1 MLGVIA
7 GVSRVAMTNALRQ
20 VARNFGREAM
30 ERIVAGERIEEVL
43 TREEMKNLMRK
54 LGRAGFAELMR
65 QGKNAILEDN
75 EKKSTDWNAR
85 MNDFTRNL
93 DSEFRK
99 NTTLYKEVK
108 NIQNKN
114 KIEDRQGLS
123 NAYSSKDG
131 LYKTGS
137 TLYIGGTGAKDG
149 SITRDIMD
157 DLLLVP
163 TRNIQHSEK
172 YQDVIK
178 YLKDNPDVKRLVSHS
193 LASAVVNKI
202 NEEMPD
208 KYATTTYA
216 TPTIKPK
223 RKGKQDPRRLD
234 YRNPND
240 PVAMLD
246 GYVEVS
252 DLKESNPLVA
262 HTYLNFAHNG
272 KWHLHPTTKM
282 SNGINP
288 NHPIKI

>member
-1 MLGVIA
+1 MA
-7 GVSRVAMTNALRQ
+7 GVGRTALTNALRQ
-20 VARNFGREAM
+20 VARDFGRQAM
-30 ERIVAGERIEEVL
+30 ERIMEGEAIENIL
-43 TREEMKNLMRK
+43 TRGEIRSLMKK
-54 LGRAGFAELMR
+54 LGKAGFTELMR
-65 QGKNAILEDN
+65 QGKNAIMEDY
-75 EKKSTDWNAR
+75 EKKTTDWNAR

-93 DSEFRK
+93 DDEFKK
-99 NTTLYKEVK
+99 NTTLYKEVR

-123 NAYSSKDG
+123 NAYNSKDG
-131 LYKTGS
+131 LYKTGN

-149 SITRDIMD
+149 SINRDIMD

-163 TRNIQHSEK
+163 TRNIKHSEK

-178 YLKDNPDVKRLVSHS
+178 YLNKNPDVKRLVSHS

-223 RKGKQDPRRLD
+223 RKGKQNPRRLD
-234 YRNPND
+234 YKNRGD
-240 PVAMLD
+240 VVALLD
-246 GYVEVS
+246 GYAEVS
-252 DLKESNPLVA
+252 DLNELNPLVA

-272 KWHLHPTTKM
+272 KWHLNPTT
-282 SNGINP
+282 SIDNGIRP
-288 NHPIKI
+288 NEPLKL